1 MTDSDAQRRG
11 AVLMTDPDVQWRGA
25 VLTTLES
32 IDRSLDALVGLARK
46 AAGVTVGD
54 GAPVHAG
61 DTELDQ
67 PDADEVVK
75 MNPRDWSGDDFKGTR
90 MSLCP
95 PAFLEQ
101 LALVYDYFA
110 KKNDDQGLLDTQGR
124 PKSFYDKRT
133 ARRARG
139 WAARLRATAGKE
151 APVRQEELGWSPKT
165 W

>member
-1 MTDSDAQRRG
+1 
-11 AVLMTDPDVQWRGA
+11 MTDPEAAQWRGA

-61 DTELDQ
+61 DTELDL
-67 PDADEVVK
+67 PDADEIIRFK
-75 MNPRDWSGDDFKGTR
+75 PKDWTGSIDYKGSR

-95 PAFLEQ
+95 PEFLEQ

-110 KKNDDQGLLDTQGR
+110 KKNDAENAVDAKGR
-124 PKSFYDKRT
+124 PKSFYDRRS
-133 ARRARG
+133 AARARG
-139 WAARLRATAGKE
+139 WAARLRTTTGTE

>member
-1 MTDSDAQRRG
+1 
-11 AVLMTDPDVQWRGA
+11 

-46 AAGVTVGD
+46 GAGVTVSD
-54 GAPVHAG
+54 GGPVQAG
-61 DTELDQ
+61 ATELEA
-67 PDADEVVK
+67 PDADELVK
-75 MNPRDWSGDDFKGTR
+75 VKPRDWSGDDFKGTR

-110 KKNDDQGLLDTQGR
+110 KKNDAENAVDAKGR
-124 PKSFYDKRT
+124 PKSFYDRRS
-133 ARRARG
+133 AARARG
-139 WAARLRATAGKE
+139 WAARLRTTTGKE

>member
-1 MTDSDAQRRG
+1 MSDQDA
-11 AVLMTDPDVQWRGA
+11 QWRGA
-25 VLTTLES
+25 VLVTLQN

-46 AAGVTVGD
+46 TAGVTVGA
-54 GAPVHAG
+54 GEPVHAG

-67 PDADEVVK
+67 PDADELVK
-75 MNPRDWSGDDFKGTR
+75 VKPRDWSGDDFKGTR
-90 MSLCP
+90 MSQCP

-110 KKNDDQGLLDTQGR
+110 KKNDADGAVDAKGR
-124 PKSFYDKRT
+124 PKSFYDQRT

-139 WAARLRATAGKE
+139 WATRLRTQAGAE
-151 APVRQEELGWSPKT
+151 APVRSEDIGWSART

>member
-1 MTDSDAQRRG
+1 MA
-11 AVLMTDPDVQWRGA
+11 AQWRGA
-25 VLTTLES
+25 VLVTLEN

-46 AAGVTVGD
+46 AAGVTVGAA
-54 GAPVHAG
+54 APVHAG
-61 DTELDQ
+61 DTELDL
-67 PDADEVVK
+67 PDADELVK
-75 MNPRDWSGDDFKGTR
+75 VKPRDWSGDDFKGTR

-110 KKNDDQGLLDTQGR
+110 KKNDAENAVDAKGR
-124 PKSFYDKRT
+124 PKSFYDKRS
-133 ARRARG
+133 AARARG
-139 WAARLRATAGKE
+139 WAARLRTTAGTE